1 MSTQTNSIAE
11 AKSIPSKIE
20 IIRMME
26 DFDRSKNVNVKEF
39 CEMHEISQLPELLP
53 ENWKPAQ

>member
-11 AKSIPSKIE
+11 AKSIPSKTE
-20 IIRMME
+20 ITRMME

-39 CEMHEISQLPELLP
+39 YEMLATLSF
-53 ENWKPAQ
+53 KKA